1 MTFYLPAIRPSL
13 VCLLAV
19 ASLLIAPYANSA
31 TTWQTINSN
40 IQFLKQA
47 HKLRFYDSNQVLME
61 GEKCALLFDASGNFA
76 ADEQLAKDLKK
87 RLKTPLCYLVASHY
101 HDDHLLGMAVIQ
113 HFYPNAKLIVHQY
126 VDTNFNEFQKAYN
139 DKLDNYEKSIELSYQ
154 RLAKV
159 TEEEQAQW
167 RKKLELAKNRLFR
180 WQTYQLKSP
189 SIVIKK
195 IKKID
200 LGGIDVSIIPQ
211 QAHTRGDLVMKT
223 NNGTIL
229 IGGDIVDWLPYP
241 GHGELNHWQTA
252 LTQYINDK
260 HISLIIPGHGDILTQ
275 EQLRQPLLFL
285 KTITEHIQKNKNQTL
300 EQLISSFPSEILKP
314 YQVDKL
320 DKKSS
325 QLFLEAGLRRLKNE
339 E

>member
-19 ASLLIAPYANSA
+19 TSLLIAPYANSA

-47 HKLRFYDSNQVLME
+47 HKLRFYDSNQVLIE

-200 LGGIDVSIIPQ
+200 LAAFRIEGKMTYGRS
-211 QAHTRGDLVMKT
+211 K
-223 NNGTIL
+223 
-229 IGGDIVDWLPYP
+229 Y
-241 GHGELNHWQTA
+241 
-252 LTQYINDK
+252 
-260 HISLIIPGHGDILTQ
+260 
-275 EQLRQPLLFL
+275 QPLQEYF
-285 KTITEHIQKNKNQTL
+285 ETL
-300 EQLISSFPSEILKP
+300 PKDRSNVELTFEEIEQILEEKLPKAARNHGWWWDNEDPETTQHVQCKSWQSAGWNVSQVNLPGKWVSFK
-314 YQVDKL
+314 
-320 DKKSS
+320 
-325 QLFLEAGLRRLKNE
+325 RT
-339 E
+339 